1 MSPDR
6 RNRSAWLWLGI
17 LLCTIAGAFFG
28 AVIGAPNDLGIVGTP
43 IGFVVGFLVG
53 VYGARKSVGR

>member
-6 RNRSAWLWLGI
+6 RNRSTWLWLGV

-28 AVIGAPNDLGIVGTP
+28 AVIGVPYELGVAGILIGTVL
-43 IGFVVGFLVG
+43 GFALG